1 MIIQH
6 CRCKHIAGLEEV
18 LLASL
23 ADAESD
29 AAHSRAPPASRRVVK
44 ALVRES
50 LTDQRLEQLGGP
62 ETQCAVCRSAD
73 NLINTCAVF

>member
-1 MIIQH
+1 M
-6 CRCKHIAGLEEV
+6 

-44 ALVRES
+44 ALVRET
-50 LTDQRLEQLGGP
+50 LTYERLEQLGGP
-62 ETQCAVCRSAD
+62 ETQCAVCRSAE
-73 NLINTCAVF
+73 NLSTTICHFSVT